1 MELSVQDW
9 LIVIGAL
16 LIVGVLLDAFRRYR
30 NESRNPIRMG
40 RKPGFWKLGDG
51 FRDDAEPP
59 TLPNAELPGGG
70 ARVRD
75 RGGNGHDGRDIDDFE
90 IPVPVPTP
98 APRLAPRVEPVIRP
112 DATIEHV
119 PAPAPAPAPARAAA
133 HPRPAPPPEQP
144 SLPGT
149 EPIAAPVRE
158 KREKRGKR
166 AAAEPQETDTEVV
179 VIHVLARQPG
189 GFPGDALLKI
199 FQACDVRHGEMDI
212 FHRHEQEKGQGPLQF
227 SVANV
232 TRPGTFDIGT
242 MDQLHLPGLSFFL
255 RLPGPTRPLEAFDCM
270 LETARVVVRNLDGE
284 LQDESHSVF
293 TTQTAEHCRQRIREF
308 VHRNSR
314 ARR

>member
-30 NESRNPIRMG
+30 NESRNPIRMS

-51 FRDDAEPP
+51 FRDDAEAPA
-59 TLPNAELPGGG
+59 LPNAELPGGG

-75 RGGNGHDGRDIDDFE
+75 RGSNGHDNRGMDDFE
-90 IPVPVPTP
+90 PP
-98 APRLAPRVEPVIRP
+98 APRSAPRVEPVLEP
-112 DATIEHV
+112 EPQAVHV
-119 PAPAPAPAPARAAA
+119 PAPPQ
-133 HPRPAPPPEQP
+133 PRRETPPEQAV
-144 SLPGT
+144 LPGT
-149 EPIAAPVRE
+149 EPIAAPVRAR
-158 KREKRGKR
+158 REKRAR
-166 AAAEPQETDTEVV
+166 AAAPPPQETDSEVV
-179 VIHVLARQPG
+179 VIHVLARDPG
-189 GFPGDALLKI
+189 GFPGESLVKI
-199 FQACDVRHGEMDI
+199 FHACDVRHGDMDI
-212 FHRHEQEKGQGPLQF
+212 FHRHEQERGEGPVQF

-232 TRPGTFDIGT
+232 SRPGTFDIAA
-242 MDQLHLPGLSFFL
+242 MEALHLPGLSFFL

-270 LETARVVVRNLDGE
+270 LETARVVARNLDGE

-308 VHRNSR
+308 AHRNSR

>member
-59 TLPNAELPGGG
+59 SLPNAELPGGG

-75 RGGNGHDGRDIDDFE
+75 RGGNGLGDGDMDDFE
-90 IPVPVPTP
+90 
-98 APRLAPRVEPVIRP
+98 APPPRVAPRVEPVLQP
-112 DATIEHV
+112 EAELEPV
-119 PAPAPAPAPARAAA
+119 AAP
-133 HPRPAPPPEQP
+133 PRPRRDPPPVQAV
-144 SLPGT
+144 LPGT
-149 EPIAAPVRE
+149 EPLAPPPRE
-158 KREKRGKR
+158 KRAK
-166 AAAEPQETDTEVV
+166 AAAAAPQEADAEVV
-179 VIHVLARQPG
+179 VIHVLARQPE
-189 GFPGDALLKI
+189 GFPGDALHKI
-199 FQACDVRHGEMDI
+199 FSACDVRHGEMDI
-212 FHRHEQEKGQGPLQF
+212 FHRHEQEKGQGPVQF

-232 TRPGTFDIGT
+232 TRPGTFDVAA
-242 MDQLHLPGLSFFL
+242 MDALHLPGLSFFL
-255 RLPGPTRPLEAFDCM
+255 RLPGPSRPLEAFDCM
-270 LETARVVVRNLDGE
+270 LETARVVARNLDGE

>member
-30 NESRNPIRMG
+30 NESRNPIRMS

-75 RGGNGHDGRDIDDFE
+75 RGSNGYDNRGTEDFAA
-90 IPVPVPTP
+90 PPP
-98 APRLAPRVEPVIRP
+98 ARVALRVEPVIEP
-112 DATIEHV
+112 EPEPESAQVI
-119 PAPAPAPAPARAAA
+119 APAR
-133 HPRPAPPPEQP
+133 PRRDTPPEQAV
-144 SLPGT
+144 LPGT
-149 EPIAAPVRE
+149 EPVAAPVRE
-158 KREKRGKR
+158 KREKRAKAG
-166 AAAEPQETDTEVV
+166 AAPPQETDTEVV
-179 VIHVLARQPG
+179 VIHVLAREPA
-189 GFPGDALLKI
+189 GFPGEALLKI
-199 FQACDVRHGEMDI
+199 FHACDVRHGEMDI
-212 FHRHEQEKGQGPLQF
+212 FHRHEQEKGQGPVQF

-232 TRPGTFDIGT
+232 TRPGTFDVAA
-242 MDQLHLPGLSFFL
+242 MDALHLPGLSFFL
-255 RLPGPTRPLEAFDCM
+255 RLPGPSRPLEAFDCM
-270 LETARVVVRNLDGE
+270 LETARVVARNLDGE

>member
-59 TLPNAELPGGG
+59 TLSNAELPGGG
-70 ARVRD
+70 ARVRERE
-75 RGGNGHDGRDIDDFE
+75 RGGNGYDNRDMDE
-90 IPVPVPTP
+90 LESPAP
-98 APRLAPRVEPVIRP
+98 APRWAPRVEPVIQP
-112 DATIEHV
+112 EPEPEVAHV
-119 PAPAPAPAPARAAA
+119 SAP
-133 HPRPAPPPEQP
+133 PRPRRDAPPEQAV
-144 SLPGT
+144 LPGT

-158 KREKRGKR
+158 KREKRAKAS
-166 AAAEPQETDTEVV
+166 AAPPQETDTEVV
-179 VIHVLARQPG
+179 VIHVLARQPE
-189 GFPGDALLKI
+189 GFPGEALVKI
-199 FQACDVRHGEMDI
+199 FHACDVRHGEMDI
-212 FHRHEQEKGQGPLQF
+212 FHRHEQEKGQGPVQF

-232 TRPGTFDIGT
+232 TRPGTFDIAA
-242 MDQLHLPGLSFFL
+242 MDELHPPGLSFFL
-255 RLPGPTRPLEAFDCM
+255 RLPGPARPLEAFDCM
-270 LETARVVVRNLDGE
+270 LETARVVARNLDGE
-284 LQDESHSVF
+284 LQDQSHSVF